1 MNVFLSSLLFV
12 SILFSSNDDTLEK
25 QNTVSNDSLATLI
38 NQKLTLSTDSLAK
51 LIDEKVNKV
60 LDEVYYVDHLKN
72 RISGFEFS
80 PWLLFVGSVNETFW
94 FNASYSRY
102 DINDKAEVVF
112 PISIRQG
119 DGADWVMLDYQYRYF
134 MGINSPRE
142 YRKGFFIMSGAR
154 ASYSEELNE
163 DSNPF
168 GIGIYAGIGGRRFG
182 KKMYWGWNVLA
193 GRYLNHDR
201 VIFNFEFLKF
211 GWYIK

>member
-1 MNVFLSSLLFV
+1 MNIFISSLLFV
-12 SILFSSNDDTLEK
+12 SILFSNNADTLAN

-51 LIDEKVNKV
+51 LIDDKVNKV
-60 LDEVYYVDHLKN
+60 LDEVYYIDHLKN
-72 RISGFEFS
+72 KVSGFEIN
-80 PWLLFVGSVNETFW
+80 PVLLLGALGDAFW
-94 FNASYSRY
+94 FNANYSRF
-102 DINDKAEVVF
+102 DISEKAEVVF

-119 DGADWVMLDYQYRYF
+119 DGTDWVMLDYQYRYF

-154 ASYSEELNE
+154 ASYSKELNE
-163 DSNPF
+163 NNNSF
-168 GIGIYAGIGGRRFG
+168 GIGVYAGIGSRRFG
-182 KKMYWGWNVLA
+182 EKIYWGWNVLA

>member
-72 RISGFEFS
+72 KVSGFEFS
-80 PWLLFVGSVNETFW
+80 PWLLLMGSVSERFW

-112 PISIRQG
+112 PISIVQG
-119 DGADWVMLDYQYRYF
+119 DGADWVMLDYQYRHF

-182 KKMYWGWNVLA
+182 KKMYWVWNVLA

-201 VIFNFEFLKF
+201 VILNF
-211 GWYIK
+211 

>member
-1 MNVFLSSLLFV
+1 MISNKMNIILSSLLFV
-12 SILFSSNDDTLEK
+12 SILFSSNIDTLAN
-25 QNTVSNDSLATLI
+25 QNVISNDSLATLI

-51 LIDEKVNKV
+51 LIDTKVNKV

-119 DGADWVMLDYQYRYF
+119 DGFD
-134 MGINSPRE
+134 
-142 YRKGFFIMSGAR
+142 
-154 ASYSEELNE
+154 
-163 DSNPF
+163 
-168 GIGIYAGIGGRRFG
+168 
-182 KKMYWGWNVLA
+182 
-193 GRYLNHDR
+193 
-201 VIFNFEFLKF
+201 
-211 GWYIK
+211 